1 MFNDLSSSFIP
12 AAGAALSLAALAASL
27 GALWAKRS
35 LNKAKAHH
43 HDMLHAALH
52 DDITSLPNRKAF
64 MERLRNMARQVPE
77 TAVIFLDLDGFKLIN
92 DSLGHAAGD
101 VFLKS
106 SALRLKS
113 AVEKVPGGI
122 LARVGGDEF
131 AIALPGP
138 GARSLATDLADD
150 IVEQL
155 RKPISHAGRELTA
168 GTSIGIAV
176 GEKNTETSS
185 LLRRADLA
193 MYEAKR
199 AGGSS
204 YAMFDSKLAAL
215 HGQRERIINTL
226 STDGALAPP
235 ENPIF
240 LPIRNTLDHKIVAA
254 RGIFPWPN
262 ALLPNVPD
270 QDLLEFMAQENVSS
284 DFSRQVLQQIC
295 LHASAL
301 QGARAIM
308 PASLLQLQNPGFES
322 QLEEALISAALS
334 PTSLELQFPASQ
346 LRQLRRS
353 SISNLLNRLSER
365 GIVLSV
371 TGFGDGVSDISSL
384 GKTPFKRLVL
394 HENLTNQVAQ
404 SLEAQR
410 IIQGIAAIAKAHGL
424 SVGAREVKQDDD
436 LKLLRLAGIS
446 EFSGPVAGRAD
457 AASSLNYQNLSDEQ
471 ANINIIRF
479 AERA

>member
-52 DDITSLPNRKAF
+52 DDLTGLPNRKAF

-176 GEKNTETSS
+176 GEKTPKP
-185 LLRRADLA
+185 RPFC
-193 MYEAKR
+193 
-199 AGGSS
+199 AG
-204 YAMFDSKLAAL
+204 
-215 HGQRERIINTL
+215 
-226 STDGALAPP
+226 
-235 ENPIF
+235 
-240 LPIRNTLDHKIVAA
+240 
-254 RGIFPWPN
+254 
-262 ALLPNVPD
+262 
-270 QDLLEFMAQENVSS
+270 
-284 DFSRQVLQQIC
+284 
-295 LHASAL
+295 
-301 QGARAIM
+301 
-308 PASLLQLQNPGFES
+308 
-322 QLEEALISAALS
+322 LI
-334 PTSLELQFPASQ
+334 
-346 LRQLRRS
+346 
-353 SISNLLNRLSER
+353 
-365 GIVLSV
+365 
-371 TGFGDGVSDISSL
+371 
-384 GKTPFKRLVL
+384 
-394 HENLTNQVAQ
+394 
-404 SLEAQR
+404 
-410 IIQGIAAIAKAHGL
+410 
-424 SVGAREVKQDDD
+424 
-436 LKLLRLAGIS
+436 
-446 EFSGPVAGRAD
+446 
-457 AASSLNYQNLSDEQ
+457 
-471 ANINIIRF
+471 
-479 AERA
+479 